1 MPDIAGNRKLTPEGT
16 SGMSLQFVRPYAKRT
31 HERIAEDFLPEITSG
46 HGLHGEHGDTLFVVD
61 TTEDVAQTVV

>member
-31 HERIAEDFLPEITSG
+31 HERIAEYFLPEITSG

-61 TTEDVAQTVV
+61 TTENVAQTVV